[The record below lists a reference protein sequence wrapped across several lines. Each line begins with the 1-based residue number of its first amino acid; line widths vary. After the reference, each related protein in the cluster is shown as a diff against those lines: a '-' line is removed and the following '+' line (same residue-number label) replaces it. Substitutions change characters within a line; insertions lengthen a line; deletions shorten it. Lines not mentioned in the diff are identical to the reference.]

1 MAIYSCNLKSIG
13 RSTHAPGT
21 AGAHIR
27 YISRPEAEP
36 TLLAQHMPL
45 DHHEARNWI
54 DGAERAMRKNGRV
67 VDKIRIALPR
77 ELTEEQR
84 AELVSAFMAELTGE
98 RVPWFAAI
106 HQRGSDAHNPHVHIA
121 VHDRDVSTGKRAL
134 RLSDSARD
142 RTRAGLPGPQAVEW
156 IRERWESVCNEAL
169 ARAGHAVRIDRRT
182 LIAQGVDRKPGI
194 HEGPRAQHIEG
205 QVRRPESRER
215 INGCGRL
222 IDYPSIDHGRTR
234 REFNAYIIDI
244 NLQQVARSQN
254 PVTAAWAQYEK
265 DERARDQH
273 LEVKLVEEERLRTSA
288 LRSASQLHLDQ
299 IRTLREQRARAL
311 TAAAAKMRA
320 RFIPQREAMRKAQ
333 EQERAALK
341 DRQSRL
347 HIRLLRILDI
357 TGITRRRQETMR
369 KVMARRHQ
377 RARKA
382 LSEQY
387 RTAKWFAAHAV
398 KAQNDALISSAQAR
412 RLSAL
417 AALKAQH
424 AQEEQSAEMQRQQR
438 EIEREHARQITE
450 AKIEA
455 WRKTSGAHEP
465 IGKASDFAAAL
476 RKAAGQ
482 EAERGSGRSRDED
495 GGRER

>member
-13 RSTHAPGT
+13 RTTHAPGT

-36 TLLAQHMPL
+36 VLLAQHMPA
-45 DHHEARNWI
+45 DHHNARNWI

-84 AELVSAFMAELTGE
+84 AELVNRFMEDLTGG

-106 HQRGSDAHNPHVHIA
+106 HQRGSDAQNPHVHIA
-121 VHDRDVSTGKRAL
+121 VHDRDVATGKRAL

-156 IRERWESVCNEAL
+156 IRERWETVCNEAL

-182 LIAQGVDRKPGI
+182 LIAQGIDRKPGI

-205 QVRRPESRER
+205 QVKRPDSKER

-234 REFNAYIIDI
+234 REFNAHIIDI
-244 NLQQVARSQN
+244 NLERAARSQS
-254 PVTAAWAQYEK
+254 PVTAAWARYEK
-265 DERARDQH
+265 SEHVRDQH
-273 LEVKLVEEERLRTSA
+273 LEARLATEERERTSA
-288 LRSASQLHLDQ
+288 RRAASALQLEEIKKMRQ
-299 IRTLREQRARAL
+299 ERASEL
-311 TAAAAKMRA
+311 TSAAARMRA
-320 RFIPQREAMRKAQ
+320 KFNPQREAMRKAQ
-333 EQERAALK
+333 EKERAALK
-341 DRQSRL
+341 DKQSRL

-387 RTAKWFAAHAV
+387 RTAQWFAAHAV
-398 KAQNDALISSAQAR
+398 KTQHDALIGAAHAKR
-412 RLSAL
+412 ISAL
-417 AALKAQH
+417 AELKAQQ
-424 AQEEQSAEMQRQQR
+424 AKQEHQAEMQRQQR

-455 WRKTSGAHEP
+455 WRKAGSANEP
-465 IGKASDFAAAL
+465 LGKASDFAAAL
-476 RKAAGQ
+476 RKAAGH
-482 EAERGSGRSRDED
+482 EAKRGSGRGRDDD